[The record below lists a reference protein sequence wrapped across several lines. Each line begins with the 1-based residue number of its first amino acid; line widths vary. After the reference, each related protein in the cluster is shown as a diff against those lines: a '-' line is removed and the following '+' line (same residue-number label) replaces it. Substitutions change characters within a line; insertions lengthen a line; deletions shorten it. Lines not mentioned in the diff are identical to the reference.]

1 MSTVAK
7 WTLQLVILFLF
18 AWLASVAGQW
28 SSKMVNGTS
37 SERLAQL
44 HPAPVLGGPV
54 TAAVTAAPA
63 GAAAQ

>member
-7 WTLQLVILFLF
+7 WTLQLVLLFLF

-28 SSKMVNGTS
+28 SSKVVNGTS

-44 HPAPVLGGPV
+44 QPGPVLGGPV
-54 TAAVTAAPA
+54 TAAVSTAPA
-63 GAAAQ
+63 SVTAH

>member
-7 WTLQLVILFLF
+7 WTLQLVVLFLF

-37 SERLAQL
+37 SERLAQVQPL
-44 HPAPVLGGPV
+44 PVLV
-54 TAAVTAAPA
+54 TAAVSAQSESVTA
-63 GAAAQ
+63 Q

>member
-7 WTLQLVILFLF
+7 WTLQLVVLFLF

-28 SSKMVNGTS
+28 SSKMINGTS

-44 HPAPVLGGPV
+44 QSGPALV
-54 TAAVTAAPA
+54 TAAVTSAQPA
-63 GAAAQ
+63 SVAAQ

>member
-7 WTLQLVILFLF
+7 WTLQLAVLFLF

-28 SSKMVNGTS
+28 SSKMINGTS

-44 HPAPVLGGPV
+44 QPAPMLGGPV
-54 TAAVTAAPA
+54 TAAVTTQPA
-63 GAAAQ
+63 DGTAH